1 MKKKKI
7 LGMALVAAS
16 IFALLA
22 IFRQQKKASSVY
34 CDAPNEKNPMEGKRV
49 IFVED
54 DAASCNADGVRGY
67 LKAVGESNF
76 SSTFYGEYVK
86 RGLDLTLSFLALILL
101 SPVFLGLSL
110 AIYID
115 DPGPVFFT
123 QKRVGKNKQ
132 YFKLHKFRS
141 MKMSTPHD
149 TPTHML
155 KNPEQYITGMGKFIR
170 AHSLDELPQIWD
182 IFLGNMSI
190 IGPRPGLWNQD
201 CLIAERDKYHAND
214 VLPGLSGLAQISG
227 RDELEIPEKAK
238 IDGEYVKNIGF
249 LMDARCFLGT
259 IFSVLKREGGTG
271 KLQEN
276 TKTEKE
282 LQTTEKEDTF
292 KERRQRS
299 LSDPERSFKIL
310 ITGEHSYVGEQVERY
325 LEEYNAK
332 LFPEEP
338 GRKRYVIDTLSLFGE
353 EWKKKDFSE
362 YDVVFHVAGIAHQDD
377 ETDFLSKSAKRKDI
391 FAKKKESNAEE
402 QYYSVNRDLAV
413 ACANKAKAEGVKQ
426 FIFMSSMIVYSGLDE
441 SCITKDSPLKAKN
454 YYGDSKLQADIALQV
469 LQSDP
474 FNVVILRP
482 PMIYGEGCKGNY
494 PKLAKLAK
502 LFPCF
507 PKVGNRRSM
516 LYIGNLAE
524 FIRLL
529 VENRD
534 RGIFFPQNKE
544 YVDTGEMICEI
555 AKVHHRTCIAIPG
568 LQKPLQ
574 LMQKLPG
581 KIGRISGKAFS
592 SSYYQKDCSEYREE
606 YRIFSFEDS
615 IKRTEENRHQWK

>member
-1 MKKKKI
+1 
-7 LGMALVAAS
+7 
-16 IFALLA
+16 
-22 IFRQQKKASSVY
+22 
-34 CDAPNEKNPMEGKRV
+34 
-49 IFVED
+49 
-54 DAASCNADGVRGY
+54 
-67 LKAVGESNF
+67 
-76 SSTFYGEYVK
+76 
-86 RGLDLTLSFLALILL
+86 
-101 SPVFLGLSL
+101 
-110 AIYID
+110 
-115 DPGPVFFT
+115 
-123 QKRVGKNKQ
+123 
-132 YFKLHKFRS
+132 

-259 IFSVLKREGGTG
+259 IFSVLKREGVVEGGTG

-276 TKTEKE
+276 SKAEKE

-325 LEEYNAK
+325 LEEYNGK

-353 EWKKKDFSE
+353 EWKEKDFSE
-362 YDVVFHVAGIAHQDD
+362 YDVVFHVAGIAHGRVK
-377 ETDFLSKSAKRKDI
+377 ENTEEGRKQY
-391 FAKKKESNAEE
+391 FA
-402 QYYSVNRDLAV
+402 VNRDLAYQL
-413 ACANKAKAEGVKQ
+413 ALKAKAEGVSQ
-426 FIFMSSMIVYSGLDE
+426 FIFMSTMAVYGGNKE
-441 SCITKDSPLKAKN
+441 QRITKDTIPSPSSV
-454 YYGDSKLQADIALQV
+454 YGESKLQAEWLIGELEENQFKVA
-469 LQSDP
+469 
-474 FNVVILRP
+474 ILRP

-494 PKLAKLAK
+494 PKLAKLVK
-502 LFPCF
+502 LLPCF

-516 LYIGNLAE
+516 LYIENLTE

-544 YVDTGEMICEI
+544 YVDTGEMIYEI
-555 AKVHHRTCIAIPG
+555 AKAHHRTCITIPG
-568 LQKPLQ
+568 LQKTLQ

-581 KIGRISGKAFS
+581 KIGRISGKVFS
-592 SSYYQKDCSEYREE
+592 SFYYQKECSEYREE

-615 IKRTEENRHQWK
+615 IKRTEAKG